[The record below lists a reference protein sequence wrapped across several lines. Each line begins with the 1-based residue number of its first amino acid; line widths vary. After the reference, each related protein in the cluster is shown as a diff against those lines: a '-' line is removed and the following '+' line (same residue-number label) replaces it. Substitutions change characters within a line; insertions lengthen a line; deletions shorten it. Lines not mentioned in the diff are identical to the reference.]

1 MSRPDLSLAL
11 PSRGAADGVTDAS
24 GHLGDSAISD
34 PTAIPLVGY
43 IRNPKSHRNKGNASQ
58 IGDHAQVITV
68 QPQTRTELEEALA
81 EFARRKIDILA
92 ISGGDGTI
100 RDVLTRGA
108 ALFGDNW
115 PEIII
120 LPQGKTNA
128 LALDLGI
135 KRRWHLREALV
146 AAGSGR
152 AVIRRP
158 LVVKQTNGDQRDRLG
173 FFLGVGAFNVAI
185 DTGQV
190 AHRYGAFQGFAVF
203 MTAAFGILQAL
214 VGFGNGPWRS
224 LSRMRIV
231 DGDSGEPLAH
241 SRVCPEDS
249 RYIGGITTL
258 RTFPPGIQ
266 PFSKMECRGPIGV
279 FLLDAPLRRVAALA
293 PFAGLGWQHPILS
306 KLGIH
311 RGSGSEF
318 SVELDDPLILDGER
332 YPAGSYRISAGPE
345 LRFIT
350 P

>member
-1 MSRPDLSLAL
+1 MARPDPTLSHL
-11 PSRGAADGVTDAS
+11 PRRAANDVTDTS
-24 GHLGDSAISD
+24 GHGTGGEVAQPAQL
-34 PTAIPLVGY
+34 PLVGY
-43 IRNPKSHRNKGNASQ
+43 IRNPKSHRNKGSSSL
-58 IGDHAQVITV
+58 IGDHPRVITV
-68 QPQTRTELEEALA
+68 EPHTRTELEEALA
-81 EFARRKIDILA
+81 DFAKQGIGILA

-108 ALFGDNW
+108 HLFGDNW

-135 KRRWHLREALV
+135 SRQWHMREALE

-152 AVIRRP
+152 TAIRRP
-158 LVVKQTNGDQRDRLG
+158 LQLTDLSGDQRSRLG

-190 AHRYGAFQGFAVF
+190 AHRFGAFQGFAVA
-203 MTAAFGILQAL
+203 MTAAFGIFQVLL
-214 VGFGNGPWRS
+214 GFGKGPWRS

-231 DGDSGEPLAH
+231 DGDSGEPIAH
-241 SRVCPEDS
+241 SGICPEDL

-258 RTFPPGIQ
+258 RTFPPGIK
-266 PFSKMECRGPIGV
+266 PFSKMDCRGPLSY
-279 FLLDAPLRRVAALA
+279 FMLDAPLRRAAVFA
-293 PFAGLGWQHPILS
+293 PIAGLGWQNPVLEKS
-306 KLGIH
+306 GIH
-311 RGSGSEF
+311 RGSSN
-318 SVELDDPLILDGER
+318 SYIIELEDPLILDGER

>member
-1 MSRPDLSLAL
+1 MARPDLSLAHL
-11 PSRGAADGVTDAS
+11 SRGAADDVTNAS
-24 GHLGDSAISD
+24 GHNAG
-34 PTAIPLVGY
+34 TAIRNPAAMPLVGY
-43 IRNPKSHRNKGNASQ
+43 IRNPKSHRNKGNASL
-58 IGDHAQVITV
+58 IGDHARVITV
-68 QPQTRTELEEALA
+68 QPQTRPELEEALA
-81 EFARRKIDILA
+81 DFARQGIGILA

-108 ALFGDNW
+108 PLFGDNW

-135 KRRWHLREALV
+135 SRRWHLREALD
-146 AAGSGR
+146 AAGNGR

-158 LVVKQTNGDQRDRLG
+158 LLLTPTDGDQRSRLG

-190 AHRYGAFQGFAVF
+190 AHRYGAFQGFAVA

-214 VGFGNGPWRS
+214 VGLGNGPWRS

-231 DGDSGEPLAH
+231 NSDSGEPLAH
-241 SRVCPEDS
+241 SGVCPEDS

-266 PFSKMECRGPIGV
+266 PFSKMECSGPIGY

-293 PFAGLGWQHPILS
+293 PFAGLGWQHPILP

-311 RGSGSEF
+311 RGSSNEF
-318 SVELDDPLILDGER
+318 SIELEDPLILDGER

>member
-1 MSRPDLSLAL
+1 MARPDLSFAHL
-11 PSRGAADGVTDAS
+11 PRGAADHGANPSGRAS
-24 GHLGDSAISD
+24 GATRNSA
-34 PTAIPLVGY
+34 AMPLVGY
-43 IRNPKSHRNKGNASQ
+43 IRNPKSHRNKGNASL
-58 IGDHAQVITV
+58 IGDHARVITV
-68 QPQTRTELEEALA
+68 EPQTRTELEEALA
-81 EFARRKIDILA
+81 DFATRRISILA

-108 ALFGDNW
+108 PLFGNNW

-128 LALDLGI
+128 LALDLGVS
-135 KRRWHLREALV
+135 RRWHLREALD

-152 AVIRRP
+152 AVVRRP
-158 LVVKQTNGDQRDRLG
+158 LLVTQTNGDQRTRLG

-214 VGFGNGPWRS
+214 LGFGKGPWRS
-224 LSRMRIV
+224 LSKMRIV
-231 DGDSGEPLAH
+231 DGDTDKPLTH
-241 SRVCPEDS
+241 SHVGPEDS

-266 PFSKMECRGPIGV
+266 PFSKMECSGAIGY

-293 PFAGLGWQHPILS
+293 PFAGLGWQHPILT

-311 RGSGSEF
+311 RGSSNTF
-318 SVELDDPLILDGER
+318 LIELDDPLILDGER
-332 YPAGSYRISAGPE
+332 YPAGNYRISAGPE